1 MIRTRGSKVNTAKWY
16 NSGSAIVNRT
26 VPTLYHDFANQRYY
40 DTALGETA
48 FPYTSV
54 HRSTNAMQFDVNG
67 NLIWGPAQM
76 CTRGQDFSTTWSMS
90 ADGTASLSGNNG
102 PTGAPSY
109 NVTWT
114 APSPTNGCALFSQPT
129 IVGANMTFSIYL
141 RYVNNEWAR
150 VYMYSQTTSSNGVV
164 VYVNLLTKTMGVNG
178 PSGTGT
184 SLLSASVT
192 DVGGGWV
199 RVSVSGNANPVNT
212 SDIAVLFATATGDG
226 VGTRVGNGA
235 ALEAASAILEMWSPV
250 TPSTWRPEFNTTGS
264 AWYGPRFDYDPFTKE
279 PLGLLVEQS
288 RSNDISRTFLLDS
301 TTGTFQDGTGS
312 NGPTYLGGWSSDR
325 YTGNGV
331 SNPHFYFGGSVTPGA
346 STSRSVSAVVGYVDT
361 QYLQLATSANWA
373 LDAANTYMNIDA
385 IAGTITASGSAIT
398 DTFIKKL
405 ANNVYHIGFTC
416 VSSAAPTGGAGAIV
430 AAINTSTAG
439 RLPSYSHT
447 SSFDVIYLFN
457 GAGVGWNSITPTF
470 GTASTRADDVVSMN
484 TGSWLNTAAGTV
496 YVEAKRIT
504 KSSTAQT
511 FTNIGNSGGSTER
524 NQFRISS
531 SGNTSHIITV
541 ANVVQATAAGGSAV
555 SFDANLKAAYRYRV
569 GEQRLVEDGTLG
581 ATLGNISALPA
592 VQDTLHVGGLYN
604 TSEKF
609 NGWIKQIR
617 YYNTASPSDA
627 QLQTLTT

>member
-1 MIRTRGSKVNTAKWY
+1 MIRTRGAKVNTAKWY

-54 HRSTNAMQFDVNG
+54 HRSTNAMQFDANG
-67 NLIWGPAQM
+67 NLVWADANMIPFSESFTGGTPAWVLANGGTGLLPVRVGTSTDVPSAMPFTQSVRF
-76 CTRGQDFSTTWSMS
+76 TLDKGAGTTTTDFSEVYNS
-90 ADGTASLSGNNG
+90 APPISGAIAARSVWAKSFDGNTY
-102 PTGAPSY
+102 T
-109 NVTWT
+109 V
-114 APSPTNGCALFSQPT
+114 
-129 IVGANMTFSIYL
+129 IM
-141 RYVNNEWAR
+141 
-150 VYMYSQTTSSNGVV
+150 
-164 VYVNLLTKTMGVNG
+164 
-178 PSGTGT
+178 
-184 SLLSASVT
+184 
-192 DVGGGWV
+192 GGG
-199 RVSVSGNANPVNT
+199 
-212 SDIAVLFATATGDG
+212 
-226 VGTRVGNGA
+226 
-235 ALEAASAILEMWSPV
+235 SPV
-250 TPSTWRPEFNTTGS
+250 TVTPSWQEFKITDGSTERFRIMIRGAKTPACSDTADILVTGAKVWLTGTYTNGLAEPRYIS
-264 AWYGPRFDYDPFTKE
+264 TSSLPYYAPRFDFDPVTHE

-288 RSNDISRTFLLDS
+288 RSNDISQGFSLSGTI
-301 TTGTFQDGTGS
+301 GTFQDGTGS
-312 NGPTYLGGWSSDR
+312 NGPTYLGGWSSAR

-346 STSRSVSAVVGYVDT
+346 STSRSVSAIVAYVDT
-361 QYLQLATSANWA
+361 QYLQLATSTNWA

-385 IAGTITASGSAIT
+385 IAGTITATGSAVT

-405 ANNVYHIGFTC
+405 ADNVYHIGFTC

-531 SGNTSHIITV
+531 GNTSHIITV
-541 ANVVQATAAGGSAV
+541 GNVVQVTAAGGSAV
-555 SFDANLKAAYRYRV
+555 SLNANFKAAYRYRA

-581 ATLGNISALPA
+581 ASLGNIPALPA
-592 VQDTLHVGGLYN
+592 TQDTIHVGGLYN